1 MFLKEPLD
9 RELFDASLTRLLA
22 GQAAMPVA
30 VVWPCD
36 RTSLEGAVRAAGQR
50 LIVAT
55 LVGPAER
62 ISQVARDN
70 GLELDGIDIRDAET
84 PQQAAAVA
92 VELAREGLV
101 QALMKGS
108 LHTNDLMRAIVA
120 RDSGLR
126 TGRRMSHVFAIDHPQ
141 YHKLL
146 LITDAALNIAP
157 DLDAKKDII
166 QNAVDLAHRLGVEL
180 PKVAVLAAVETV
192 EQDIESTL
200 HAAALCK
207 MAERGQ
213 ISGAVLEG
221 PLALDNALSRE
232 AAHIKGIVSAVAGDA
247 DILAVPNYEAGNML
261 AKDMEHMGGALTGGI
276 VLGAKV
282 PVILTSRSDTAR
294 ARIASCLL
302 ARILVSD
309 GAR

>member
-36 RTSLEGAVRAAGQR
+36 RTSLEGAVLAAEQG
-50 LIVAT
+50 LIVPT
-55 LVGPAER
+55 LVGPAETIGR
-62 ISQVARDN
+62 IACEH
-70 GLELDGIDIRDAET
+70 GFELGGIEIRHADT
-84 PQQAAAVA
+84 PQQAAIVA
-92 VELAREGLV
+92 AGLARQGQV

-120 RDSGLR
+120 RESGLR

-146 LITDAALNIAP
+146 LITDAALNMTP
-157 DLDAKKDII
+157 GLDAKRDII
-166 QNAVDLAHRLGVEL
+166 QNAVDMARRMGVAL

-192 EQDIESTL
+192 EEDVESTL

-221 PLALDNALSRE
+221 PLALDNALSSE
-232 AAHIKGIVSAVAGDA
+232 AARIKGIVSVVAGDA

-276 VLGAKV
+276 VLGATV

-302 ARILVSD
+302 ARILVAA
-309 GAR
+309 GGQ